1 VFPSFRARAVALHP
15 HSSKVSSCPPSW
27 LAPGYLR
34 NLSHTFKHTFN
45 LPVSTMTAR
54 LSQLLVLAAIFAVA
68 PVTAAAAATADP
80 VESNVDSAS
89 DAASANERNLQFG
102 NSPSGSCEAIYMRA
116 FSSESAGFFENLCTL
131 SGLVAYKL
139 GDVNTISSNRVVS
152 MATGSGLTSALSFR
166 KAEFTTDLGTLG
178 FANLANYCKCKA
190 LQAGCD
196 PIADC
201 VRGGTDDGTE
211 NAGLNGRNWGRDL
224 HKQNLEYIRNTF
236 SRTGAGTNIDT
247 TRQARALLDYTRGIP
262 TDKCLS
268 LCTDTATPASF

>member
-1 VFPSFRARAVALHP
+1 
-15 HSSKVSSCPPSW
+15 
-27 LAPGYLR
+27 
-34 NLSHTFKHTFN
+34 
-45 LPVSTMTAR
+45 MTAR

-139 GDVNTISSNRVVS
+139 GDVNTISQFNRVVS

-166 KAEFTTDLGTLG
+166 GDEFTTDLGTLG
-178 FANLANYCKCKA
+178 FANLANYCSCKA

-201 VRGGTDDGTE
+201 VRGGETGD
-211 NAGLNGRNWGRDL
+211 NAGLNGQRKWGRDL
-224 HKQNLEYIRNTF
+224 HKQNLEYIRDQY
-236 SRTGAGTNIDT
+236 SRDPTANQIDT

-268 LCTDTATPASF
+268 LCTDAATPQ

>member
-1 VFPSFRARAVALHP
+1 
-15 HSSKVSSCPPSW
+15 
-27 LAPGYLR
+27 
-34 NLSHTFKHTFN
+34 
-45 LPVSTMTAR
+45 MTAR

-89 DAASANERNLQFG
+89 DAASANERNLQFYAPTFAFG

-166 KAEFTTDLGTLG
+166 EAQFTTDLGTLG

-201 VRGGTDDGTE
+201 VRGGEDDGTE

-224 HKQNLEYIRNTF
+224 HRQNLDYIRTTF
-236 SRTGAGTNIDT
+236 SRTGAGSTNIDT

-268 LCTDTATPASF
+268 LCTDTPTPASF

>member
-1 VFPSFRARAVALHP
+1 
-15 HSSKVSSCPPSW
+15 
-27 LAPGYLR
+27 
-34 NLSHTFKHTFN
+34 
-45 LPVSTMTAR
+45 MTAR

-166 KAEFTTDLGTLG
+166 GDEFTTDLGTLG
-178 FANLANYCKCKA
+178 FANLAKYCSCKA

-201 VRGGTDDGTE
+201 VRGGDTGDA
-211 NAGLNGRNWGRDL
+211 AGLNGRNWGRDL
-224 HKQNLEYIRNTF
+224 HRQNLDYIRTTF
-236 SRTGAGTNIDT
+236 SRTGAGSTNIDT

-268 LCTDTATPASF
+268 LCTDTPTPASF

>member
-1 VFPSFRARAVALHP
+1 
-15 HSSKVSSCPPSW
+15 
-27 LAPGYLR
+27 
-34 NLSHTFKHTFN
+34 
-45 LPVSTMTAR
+45 MTAR
-54 LSQLLVLAAIFAVA
+54 LRVSQLLVLAAIFAVA

-89 DAASANERNLQFG
+89 DAVSANERNLQFYAPTFAFG

-139 GDVNTISSNRVVS
+139 GDVNTISQFNRVVP
-152 MATGSGLTSALSFR
+152 MAAGSGLTSALSFR
-166 KAEFTTDLGTLG
+166 GDEFTTDLGTLG
-178 FANLANYCKCKA
+178 FANLAKYCSCKA

-201 VRGGTDDGTE
+201 VRGGDAGDS
-211 NAGLNGRNWGRDL
+211 AGLGSGRYWGRDL
-224 HKQNLEYIRNTF
+224 HKQNLEYIRDQF
-236 SRTGAGTNIDT
+236 SRDPAANQIDT

-268 LCTDTATPASF
+268 LCTNTPTPQ